1 MDRTLIAWRRELRA
15 DLIARR
21 QAVPPEQRRQAAEI
35 IGTKLTRLCAALGRC
50 VIGFYWPIRHE
61 INLTPWARALAQSG
75 KATLCL
81 PVVVEP
87 EAPLEYWR
95 WTPETG
101 MKPGFWNIPVPVER
115 DPIMPDLVLA
125 PLVGFDAQGYRLG
138 NGGGYF
144 DRTLAALHPRPIAI
158 GVGYEF
164 AALDT
169 IKPQPHDIP
178 MDAVLTEQRD
188 MLPESWG
195 IHAD

>member
-1 MDRTLIAWRRELRA
+1 MDKAIAAWRQQLRA
-15 DLIARR
+15 DLITRR

-35 IGTKLTRLCAALGRC
+35 IGDKLTRLIAALDRS

-61 INLTPWARALAQSG
+61 INLNSWARALAQSG
-75 KATLCL
+75 KVTLCL
-81 PVVVEP
+81 PVVVQP
-87 EAPLEYWR
+87 EAPLEYWH
-95 WTPETG
+95 WTPDTG

-115 DPIMPDLVLA
+115 DPVTPDLVLA
-125 PLVGFDAQGYRLG
+125 PLVGFDAQRYRLG

-144 DRTLAALHPRPIAI
+144 DRTLAAAHPRPIAI
-158 GVGYEF
+158 GVGYDF

-188 MLPESWG
+188 LLPETWG
-195 IHAD
+195 TRAT